1 LRSII
6 AFAAAKSFAADYDCG
21 RAGAWLAFHY
31 PPAKPSQ
38 AAMVTLR
45 AHFTPKQTAEAGGH
59 TTEHLDPSSGK
70 RMGDIVNLRKARK
83 KIERQLDERQAAA
96 NRLIHGRS
104 KAERNAEAAR
114 KAKARRDIDQHQVE
128 TGDPR

>member
-1 LRSII
+1 
-6 AFAAAKSFAADYDCG
+6 
-21 RAGAWLAFHY
+21 
-31 PPAKPSQ
+31 
-38 AAMVTLR
+38 
-45 AHFTPKQTAEAGGH
+45 
-59 TTEHLDPSSGK
+59 
-70 RMGDIVNLRKARK
+70 MGDIVNLRKARK